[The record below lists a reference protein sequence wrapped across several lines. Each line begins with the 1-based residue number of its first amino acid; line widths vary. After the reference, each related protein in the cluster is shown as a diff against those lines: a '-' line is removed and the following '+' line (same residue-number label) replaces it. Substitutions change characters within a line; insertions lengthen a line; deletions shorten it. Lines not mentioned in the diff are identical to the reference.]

1 MLEKTPWRFTSCRP
15 RIDRGVSTPLTSF
28 LGLLALVLLL
38 GGCVGNR
45 KIVLL
50 QDQEAFVPHESLV
63 DKTWLP
69 NAPVFTIRP
78 GDVLMVTVEHSQLVK
93 DIVPQTTLK
102 NMDLYRSIQHPYL
115 IGHTVDKEGN
125 IEVPELGKV
134 NLLGKTI
141 REAEE
146 VVLAKAAEYFS
157 DPVVKVVMLN
167 FSISVIG
174 EVNRPGRYPVYNN
187 EMNMLEGLALASDM
201 TVLADRSRIR
211 VMRSREGANHLYYVD
226 LNDQNVLS
234 NPYFYLQPN
243 DVVIVDPLK
252 RRKFTGRDPGVIIS
266 LLTFLV
272 SVVSVYATLNR

>member
-1 MLEKTPWRFTSCRP
+1 MLPKTPRRFPSFRP
-15 RIDRGVSTPLTSF
+15 RFNRGSSAPHTALFS
-28 LGLLALVLLL
+28 LLALVLLL
-38 GGCVGNR
+38 GGCVSNR

-50 QDQEAFVPHESLV
+50 QDQEAFKPYESLV
-63 DKTWLP
+63 DKTWLANP
-69 NAPVFTIRP
+69 PAFTIRP

-115 IGHTVDKEGN
+115 IGHTVDKDGN

-134 NLLGKTI
+134 NVLGKSI
-141 REAEE
+141 REAEQI
-146 VVLAKAAEYFS
+146 VLAKAAEYFS

-167 FSISVIG
+167 FAISVVG

-187 EMNMLEGLALASDM
+187 EINMLEGLAMANDM

-211 VMRSREGANHLYYVD
+211 VMRSREGANHLYHVD

-252 RRKFTGRDPGVIIS
+252 RRKFTGRDPGVVIS